1 MICQGSITSQEID
14 NQEGVVRTGLIDEI
28 INFITN
34 GGIGGLLPLTVIIA
48 PFIIGLIMGFF
59 VNKLLKIAV
68 IIIIILTMAIYF
80 GLYSLDISTLQQL
93 ATQYIPLAISIGI
106 LLLGMLPLSIGFII
120 GAIAGFILG

>member
-1 MICQGSITSQEID
+1 
-14 NQEGVVRTGLIDEI
+14 
-28 INFITN
+28 
-34 GGIGGLLPLTVIIA
+34 
-48 PFIIGLIMGFF
+48 
-59 VNKLLKIAV
+59 V

-93 ATQYIPLAISIGI
+93 ATQYIPLVISIGI